1 MNKREIN
8 FKHISDAYFLYWNM
22 YLRYRKYE
30 PIHNELPTYF
40 ILDSVFSSFLVE
52 IGFKALAVYE
62 NRQIKNAH
70 NLNYL
75 FNQISIEMQNI
86 IAKTSDL
93 ELITLKEE
101 LKKNAEHFQQ
111 WRYYYEL
118 ESSSFNVKF
127 FENLLNTITILLKAL
142 KDKTAP
148 NNY

>member
-101 LKKNAEHFQQ
+101 LKKKCRTLSTME
-111 WRYYYEL
+111 
-118 ESSSFNVKF
+118 V
-127 FENLLNTITILLKAL
+127 LL
-142 KDKTAP
+142 
-148 NNY
+148 